1 MEGGMI
7 QNTVKHLKR
16 IGREQGREQGI
27 QTMAKELKE
36 IGIEEEKIREA
47 IIKTEKEI
55 QKL

>member
-1 MEGGMI
+1 MI

-16 IGREQGREQGI
+16 IGREQGI